1 MQSLYEKNGVKGTSK
16 FNKQQLNTKMLD
28 VSNENYQTRK
38 NTKQDTTISLV
49 FQLTKNKTITN
60 HIMSYLVNTTHYD
73 YIKNT
78 VHFEILHE
86 LQLFELD
93 TYVIIPSMPTD
104 TTTIPNKER
113 MLSIHNYLL
122 NNPITT
128 KIGFSHIII
137 YDLET
142 NKEYCENWL
151 FNVNDNKHCHK
162 NRLTETIFLFN
173 NGKKYG
179 KHIKYSYN

>member
-1 MQSLYEKNGVKGTSK
+1 
-16 FNKQQLNTKMLD
+16 
-28 VSNENYQTRK
+28 
-38 NTKQDTTISLV
+38 
-49 FQLTKNKTITN
+49 
-60 HIMSYLVNTTHYD
+60 MSYLVNTTHYD

-86 LQLFELD
+86 LQLFEMD
-93 TYVIIPSMPTD
+93 TYAIVPNMPID
-104 TTTIPNKER
+104 TNTIPNKER

-128 KIGFSHIII
+128 EIGFSYMIRYH
-137 YDLET
+137 LER

-173 NGKKYG
+173 NGKKFG
-179 KHIKYSYN
+179 EHMMYSYN

>member
-1 MQSLYEKNGVKGTSK
+1 
-16 FNKQQLNTKMLD
+16 
-28 VSNENYQTRK
+28 
-38 NTKQDTTISLV
+38 
-49 FQLTKNKTITN
+49 
-60 HIMSYLVNTTHYD
+60 
-73 YIKNT
+73 
-78 VHFEILHE
+78 
-86 LQLFELD
+86 
-93 TYVIIPSMPTD
+93 MPTD

-173 NGKKYG
+173 GKKYG
-179 KHIKYSYN
+179 KHIYYSYN